1 MQRWGRT
8 LDVPVT
14 FITTKVKVLQRR
26 RQEAE
31 VPFPALLPSSWFKFL
46 LLNHPQVLLG
56 GHELAAVSEWTQL
69 FQDVWSRLK
78 VIEASCYS
86 EDLDALEDD
95 AETCRIPI
103 MVHGDEGRGR
113 NKVTTMVIA
122 VQPLVS
128 WLGPEFVNMSG

>member
-1 MQRWGRT
+1 M
-8 LDVPVT
+8 
-14 FITTKVKVLQRR
+14 
-26 RQEAE
+26 
-31 VPFPALLPSSWFKFL
+31 
-46 LLNHPQVLLG
+46 LLG